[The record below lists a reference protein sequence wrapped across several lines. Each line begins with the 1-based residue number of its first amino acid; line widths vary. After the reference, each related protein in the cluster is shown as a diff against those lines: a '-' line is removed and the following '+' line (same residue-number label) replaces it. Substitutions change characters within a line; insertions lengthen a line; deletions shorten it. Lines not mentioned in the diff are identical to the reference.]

1 MNTNFLRKS
10 IFSFLGLASLA
21 VISNGN
27 SAIAET
33 VNQTPGI
40 GNQLDLQVSD
50 PQGGFT
56 WEDIKRQ
63 TSSPEM
69 ILPIS
74 EAFLNNQNS
83 LQALSAQSTPKPE
96 QISQTINPQQDKTI
110 GVTPIPGTV
119 STSSAVL
126 ENLEENSRE
135 LENKPEKKLAQ
146 ADIGIGRT
154 TRGGSSYIGIGAN
167 IGLNGTSALGD
178 GNFVVISKVGLT
190 KKISLRPAA
199 VFGDDTMFLVPLT
212 YDFSLNA
219 ADPFTEPLPIAPY
232 IGAGAAIETGDDS
245 ETAFLVTGG
254 VDVPLNSQFTA
265 NAAIS
270 AAFFD
275 DIDIGLMLGVG
286 YNFKGL

>member
-10 IFSFLGLASLA
+10 MFCFLGLASLA

-33 VNQTPGI
+33 VNQTPRI
-40 GNQLDLQVSD
+40 GNQVDLQLSN

-56 WEDIKRQ
+56 WEDIKGQ

-69 ILPIS
+69 IVPIS
-74 EAFLNNQNS
+74 EVFSNNQNS
-83 LQALSAQSTPKPE
+83 LQALSAQSTSKPE
-96 QISQTINPQQDKTI
+96 QISQTINPQNKII

-119 STSSAVL
+119 STSSTVL
-126 ENLEENSRE
+126 KSLEENSRE
-135 LENKPEKKLAQ
+135 VENKSEKKLAQ

-167 IGLNGTSALGD
+167 IGLDGTSALGD

-199 VFGDDTMFLVPLT
+199 VLGDDTMFLVPLT

-275 DIDIGLMLGVG
+275 DTDIGLMLGVG

>member
-33 VNQTPGI
+33 VNQTPRL
-40 GNQLDLQVSD
+40 GNQADLQVSN

-69 ILPIS
+69 IVPIS
-74 EAFLNNQNS
+74 EAFSNNNQNS
-83 LQALSAQSTPKPE
+83 LQALSAQGSPKPE
-96 QISQTINPQQDKTI
+96 QISQTINPQNKTT

-126 ENLEENSRE
+126 ESLKENSTE
-135 LENKPEKKLAQ
+135 VENKSEKKLAQ
-146 ADIGIGRT
+146 ADIGVGRT

-167 IGLNGTSALGD
+167 IGLDGTSALGD

-199 VFGDDTMFLVPLT
+199 VLGDDTMFLVPLT

-245 ETAFLVTGG
+245 EAAFLVTGG

-275 DIDIGLMLGVG
+275 DTDIGLMLGVG

>member
-10 IFSFLGLASLA
+10 MFSFLGLASLA

-33 VNQTPGI
+33 VNQTPRI
-40 GNQLDLQVSD
+40 GNQVDLQLSN

-56 WEDIKRQ
+56 WEDIKGQ
-63 TSSPEM
+63 TSSPKM
-69 ILPIS
+69 IVPIS
-74 EAFLNNQNS
+74 EVFSNNQNS
-83 LQALSAQSTPKPE
+83 LQALSAQSTSKPE
-96 QISQTINPQQDKTI
+96 QISQTINPQNKII

-119 STSSAVL
+119 STSSTVL
-126 ENLEENSRE
+126 KSLEENSRE
-135 LENKPEKKLAQ
+135 VENKSEKKLAQ

-167 IGLNGTSALGD
+167 IGLDGTSALGD

-199 VFGDDTMFLVPLT
+199 VLGDDTMFLVPLT

-275 DIDIGLMLGVG
+275 DTDIGLMLGVG

>member
-1 MNTNFLRKS
+1 MNTSFLRKS
-10 IFSFLGLASLA
+10 VFSFLGLASLA

-27 SAIAET
+27 SAVAET
-33 VNQTPGI
+33 VNQVPRI
-40 GNQLDLQVSD
+40 SNQVDLQVSN
-50 PQGGFT
+50 PQGEFN
-56 WEDIKRQ
+56 WDENKPQI
-63 TSSPEM
+63 SSPEM
-69 ILPIS
+69 IVPIS
-74 EAFLNNQNS
+74 EAFSSNQKS
-83 LQALSAQSTPKPE
+83 LQPLSTQGSLKKE
-96 QISQTINPQQDKTI
+96 QISQTINPKNQIDI
-110 GVTPIPGTV
+110 VTPIPGTV
-119 STSSAVL
+119 STSSVVL
-126 ENLEENSRE
+126 QSLEENSKE
-135 LENKPEKKLAQ
+135 VENNSEKKLAQ
-146 ADIGIGRT
+146 ADIGIGRA

-167 IGLNGTSALGD
+167 IGLDGTSALGD
-178 GNFVVISKVGLT
+178 GNFIVISKVGLT

-199 VFGDDTMFLVPLT
+199 VLGDDTMFLVPLT

-275 DIDIGLMLGVG
+275 DTDIGLMLGVG